1 MCSVTTTA
9 PPRRD
14 AAVSV
19 RLSWRNGLRN
29 RWVGQIP
36 RASRGQSEWRSLSGD
51 FTGFLLYLG
60 DMADEDG
67 TNLRTPPSRD
77 TVAAFVRCSKE
88 TVQRYYEAAEAAGLV
103 FLRRDQG
110 GRIAGYRLLMP
121 FGDLPDWRACLD
133 VLRSDTRRI
142 KQQAKRECERGRVRT
157 CSSSR
162 ADECGQVHS
171 SAPADELTPDGD
183 ADSSARDDVTR
194 PHVRSHLSARADTT
208 RLTRL
213 DTGTAEV
220 VGTVT
225 TPRARAPY
233 EGRPP
238 ARPERP
244 PRPRHPVAVPRPR
257 AAVEQSPDTKRF
269 TSDGHPVVRPG
280 TPEWDELRAAL
291 RAANPR
297 HTHFLVP
304 FQAPRPA
311 STPSP
316 APRPT
321 SVPSPAP
328 RPAAVPFQG
337 PRPAVGAPP
346 WG

>member
-1 MCSVTTTA
+1 MCSVTTTVTT

-14 AAVSV
+14 TAVSV
-19 RLSWRNGLRN
+19 RLAWRNGLRN
-29 RWVGQIP
+29 RWVKQIP
-36 RASRGQSEWRSLSGD
+36 RASRGQSQWRSLSGD

-121 FGDLPDWRACLD
+121 FGDLPDWRGCLD
-133 VLRSDTRRI
+133 ALRSDARRV
-142 KQQAKRECERGRVRT
+142 KQQEKREHERVQGWARGRVRT

-171 SAPADELTPDGD
+171 SAPADELTPPEDT
-183 ADSSARDDVTR
+183 DSSARDDVTG
-194 PHVRSHLSARADTT
+194 PHVTSGSSARADTT

-213 DTGTAEV
+213 DTGMAEV
-220 VGTVT
+220 VGAVT

-233 EGRPP
+233 DGRPP
-238 ARPERP
+238 TRPEHP
-244 PRPRHPVAVPRPR
+244 PRPRHPVVIPRPR
-257 AAVEQSPDTKRF
+257 AAVEQHPATKRF

-280 TPEWDELRAAL
+280 TSEWNELRANL

-297 HTHFLVP
+297 RSELLVP
-304 FQAPRPA
+304 FRTSRPVAP
-311 STPSP
+311 
-316 APRPT
+316 
-321 SVPSPAP
+321 
-328 RPAAVPFQG
+328 
-337 PRPAVGAPP
+337 GAPP
-346 WG
+346 WA